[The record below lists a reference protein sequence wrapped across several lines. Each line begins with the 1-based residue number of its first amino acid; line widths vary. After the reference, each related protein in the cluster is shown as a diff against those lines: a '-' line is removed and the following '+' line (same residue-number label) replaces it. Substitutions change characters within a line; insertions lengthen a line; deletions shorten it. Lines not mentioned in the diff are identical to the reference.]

1 MSRTADELHEAPE
14 ASPPA
19 KRLRSAASAVNS
31 TGDDSGVDLDTD
43 GDSPMRDSPD
53 TDVADRSNSNNG
65 TAVDSRDGIASDSE
79 HGSESEAES
88 VLAPASVRLFSA
100 LR

>member
-1 MSRTADELHEAPE
+1 MTRSVNELQEAPE

-43 GDSPMRDSPD
+43 GDSPMRDSPG
-53 TDVADRSNSNNG
+53 TDSADSSVSANG
-65 TAVDSRDGIASDSE
+65 AASDSPDAITSDSE

-88 VLAPASVRLFSA
+88 VLAPASVR
-100 LR
+100 